1 MVKMH
6 ATYILIR
13 VSSKEKQN
21 LLHKYFFFGHCII
34 LIVHQGKN
42 TQWWTSIYLCTNIKQ
57 TQLILLFSVQS
68 CFWSIFQGMSFQFEF
83 GKICSTV
90 LFSLYYVFINLREWY
105 QKKSAALLL
114 LSLFTFVTK
123 QMILIFLSKYSYR
136 KLLIHSS
143 SKSLQNILKMISSHE
158 QKSRNDWYTTC
169 WLIKKVKEDFFFSS

>member
-1 MVKMH
+1 MVIASH
-6 ATYILIR
+6 
-13 VSSKEKQN
+13 SSFIMEKT
-21 LLHKYFFFGHCII
+21 H
-34 LIVHQGKN
+34 
-42 TQWWTSIYLCTNIKQ
+42 WWPSIYLCTNIKQ

-68 CFWSIFQGMSFQFEF
+68 CFWSIFQGMIFQFEF

-105 QKKSAALLL
+105 KKKSAALLL

-169 WLIKKVKEDFFFSS
+169 WLIKKVKEDFFFKLSLLSGLKVKKIVLAR